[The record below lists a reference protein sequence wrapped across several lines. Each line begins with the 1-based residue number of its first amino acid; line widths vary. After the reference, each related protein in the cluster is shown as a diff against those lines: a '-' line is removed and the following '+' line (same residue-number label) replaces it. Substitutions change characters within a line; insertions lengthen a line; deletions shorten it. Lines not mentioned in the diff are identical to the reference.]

1 MLNNQAINKVLIMAG
16 GTGGHVFPALAC
28 ARLFAEQG
36 YEVHWLG
43 TRRGIEAELIPAAG
57 ITIHYIDVQGLRGK
71 SKLGLLK
78 APFQLLR
85 ALGQSLRVVAQINPV
100 CVLGAGG
107 YVTGPGGLAAW
118 LKRIPLVIHEQNAV
132 VGTANRLLAHLA
144 ARRCEGFPGS
154 FADDAKRRSTGNPVR
169 EEIAQVQAMRWNGD
183 RRPRLLVLGGSLGAL
198 PLNKLLPEAVALL
211 ATEQQPEVWHQCG
224 KQHVEMTT
232 AGYQSTGVAARVEP
246 FIADMASAY
255 AWADLVVCRAGAL
268 TVCELA
274 AAGRPSLLIPLP
286 HAIDDH
292 QTANARYLAS
302 REAAVLMPQAT
313 LTGALLADQMNT
325 LFSQPETLQAMAQNA
340 RRQATPNATVDVI
353 RACLEVARDH

>member
-1 MLNNQAINKVLIMAG
+1 MGKNILIMAG

-28 ARLFAEQG
+28 ARMFADQG
-36 YEVHWLG
+36 YQVHWLG

-57 ITIHYIDVQGLRGK
+57 IAIHYIDVQGLRGK
-71 SKLGLLK
+71 GKLGLLK
-78 APFQLLR
+78 APLQLLR
-85 ALGQSLRVVAQINPV
+85 ALGQCLRLLGELKPV

-118 LKRIPLVIHEQNAV
+118 IKRIPLVIHEQNAV

-154 FADDAKRRSTGNPVR
+154 FADDDKRRSTGNPVR
-169 EEIAQVQAMRWNGD
+169 EEIARVAPMNWTGE

-198 PLNKLLPEAVALL
+198 PLNTLLPEAVAMLNG
-211 ATEQQPEVWHQCG
+211 EQRPEVWHQCG
-224 KQHVEMTT
+224 KQHLDISRD
-232 AGYQSTGVAARVEP
+232 AYQSAGVHAQVDP
-246 FIADMASAY
+246 FIADMAAAY
-255 AWADLVVCRAGAL
+255 TWADLVVCRAGAL

-292 QTANARYLAS
+292 QTANARYLAD
-302 REAAVLMPQAT
+302 RQAAVLLAQAS
-313 LTGALLADQMNT
+313 LTSTLLAEHMKT

-340 RRQATPNATVDVI
+340 RRQATPNATADVV
-353 RACLEVARDH
+353 RACMEVARDH

>member
-1 MLNNQAINKVLIMAG
+1 MGNNTMNHNVLIMAG

-36 YEVHWLG
+36 YTVHWLG

-57 ITIHYIDVQGLRGK
+57 IPIHYIDVQGLRGK
-71 SKLGLLK
+71 GKLGLLK

-85 ALGQSLRVVAQINPV
+85 ALAQSLRLVSELKPV

-118 LKRIPLVIHEQNAV
+118 LKRIPLVIHEQNAL

-169 EEIAQVQAMRWNGD
+169 EEITQVPDMRWNGD

-198 PLNKLLPEAVALL
+198 PLNTLLPQAVDAL
-211 ATEQQPEVWHQCG
+211 ATEQRPEVWHQSG
-224 KQHVEMTT
+224 KHHVELTQQ
-232 AGYQSTGVAARVEP
+232 AYQSAGIAARVEP
-246 FIADMASAY
+246 FIADMAAAY
-255 AWADLVVCRAGAL
+255 SWADLVVCRAGAL

-274 AAGRPSLLIPLP
+274 AAGRPALLIPLP

-292 QTANARYLAS
+292 QSANARYLAS
-302 REAAVLMPQAT
+302 RDAAILMPQAS
-313 LTGALLADQMNT
+313 LTGSLLAEQMNT

-340 RRQATPNATVDVI
+340 RRQATPNATADVV

>member
-1 MLNNQAINKVLIMAG
+1 MSDRVLIMAG

-28 ARLFAEQG
+28 ARMFADRG
-36 YEVHWLG
+36 YQVHWLG

-57 ITIHYIDVQGLRGK
+57 IAIHYIDVQGLRGK
-71 SKLGLLK
+71 GKLGLLK

-85 ALGQSLRVVAQINPV
+85 ALGQSLRLLAELKPV

-118 LKRIPLVIHEQNAV
+118 IKRIPLVIHEQNAV

-154 FADDAKRRSTGNPVR
+154 FDDDAKRRSTGNPVR
-169 EEIAQVQAMRWNGD
+169 EEIARVAAMNWTGE

-198 PLNKLLPEAVALL
+198 PLNSMLPQAVAVLNG
-211 ATEQQPEVWHQCG
+211 EQRPEVWHQCG
-224 KQHVEMTT
+224 KQHVELTRDAYQA
-232 AGYQSTGVAARVEP
+232 AGVDAKVEP
-246 FIADMASAY
+246 FIADMAAAY

-274 AAGRPSLLIPLP
+274 AAGRPSLLVPLP

-292 QTANARYLAS
+292 QTANARYLAD
-302 REAAVLMPQAT
+302 RQAAVLLPQAD
-313 LTGALLADQMNT
+313 LTSELLADQMKT
-325 LFSQPETLQAMAQNA
+325 LFSQPETLQSMAEHA
-340 RRQATPNATVDVI
+340 RRQATPNATADVV
-353 RACLEVARDH
+353 ANCMEVAHDH